1 MHEVWS
7 QELQC
12 YRTRNASQV
21 RLKYTC
27 FYLCSVRIVSGLI
40 FRISTETL
48 RSGATGRKKK
58 FSLADPIRY
67 CPFTQGHSSVFRFL
81 VVFTLR
87 LLYGL

>member
-21 RLKYTC
+21 RLKYTF

-40 FRISTETL
+40 FRISTDTL
-48 RSGATGRKKK
+48 RSGTTGRKANLALPTQYGVAL
-58 FSLADPIRY
+58 SLR
-67 CPFTQGHSSVFRFL
+67 V
-81 VVFTLR
+81 TLASCFAFW
-87 LLYGL
+87 